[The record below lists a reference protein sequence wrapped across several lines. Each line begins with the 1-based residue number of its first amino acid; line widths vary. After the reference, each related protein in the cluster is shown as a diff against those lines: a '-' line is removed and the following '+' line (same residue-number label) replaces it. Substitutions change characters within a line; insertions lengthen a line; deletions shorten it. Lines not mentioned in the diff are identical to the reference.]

1 MGNAST
7 QDGGGVK
14 KETAKKDGAGGKQK
28 EKKASKEKP
37 PIKIPGDD
45 ESDEEGGVSLAGPR
59 RRDRMLLSRDNEE
72 TLPFELVGLEVALE
86 IVCNTLE
93 RDRRDVGEEVRASL
107 GGLRKKVDTS
117 NLERVR
123 RVKSKVT
130 RLTGRVAKVREEI
143 KRYLDDDSDM
153 RDMYLT
159 RKALME
165 ANALSGGN
173 ENMGGSGDYSAFR
186 MGRPSVNY
194 GKNFVGFNRGGGS
207 DFLHG
212 SGGSFKMRRQSL
224 SFGGGGDGFGD
235 YPGSGNQDPA
245 QDRTG
250 DGKNPGVASG
260 GNASGLPQTPQ
271 NVEREK
277 GSRWGFPKFRHLRFT
292 SNAPVTVWTDY
303 GRVFRPITVTV
314 DQAIV
319 QYTSNTRPTN
329 GLTLFFSTIAGRQR
343 TRFAIPSKTRWRRKT
358 TQTSKRVS
366 RRVAPGAVA
375 EVAVV
380 AVVPVAAGRGS
391 AHLGRP
397 KKDPRMMR
405 PFRVIKPSARVKRV
419 SPVSTKGENPRTMP

>member
-37 PIKIPGDD
+37 PIKIQGDD

-292 SNAPVTVWTDY
+292 SNAPVNVWTD
-303 GRVFRPITVTV
+303 
-314 DQAIV
+314 
-319 QYTSNTRPTN
+319 
-329 GLTLFFSTIAGRQR
+329 
-343 TRFAIPSKTRWRRKT
+343 
-358 TQTSKRVS
+358 
-366 RRVAPGAVA
+366 
-375 EVAVV
+375 
-380 AVVPVAAGRGS
+380 
-391 AHLGRP
+391 
-397 KKDPRMMR
+397 
-405 PFRVIKPSARVKRV
+405 
-419 SPVSTKGENPRTMP
+419 